1 MYSCTPKGN
10 PNYTFRESI
19 PLGVTSISTPQ
30 VARLSS
36 LACPISLRPLS
47 HPAAFSR
54 AQFRRSIEGLQDEW
68 QGWTYD
74 LLSRNCNH
82 FCEALV
88 EILGVG
94 PLPGA
99 RPLVRACTVTHA
111 RAHAR
116 MAERPPARFRL
127 LFLPSPCAAA
137 WVNRFAVNADY
148 ALETSQTALTEV
160 KKIWKSS
167 ADTLTLATG
176 WLKDHLTI
184 GARRSAAFQHNTL
197 PPHLTCSR
205 TAAVLRRAADP
216 ALLAVPPPFGPQQQQ
231 PPGAQAAAAAPAAA
245 APAAAAAAPAAAP
258 AASAPAAAA
267 AATAASAAAA

>member
-1 MYSCTPKGN
+1 
-10 PNYTFRESI
+10 
-19 PLGVTSISTPQ
+19 
-30 VARLSS
+30 
-36 LACPISLRPLS
+36 
-47 HPAAFSR
+47 
-54 AQFRRSIEGLQDEW
+54 
-68 QGWTYD
+68 
-74 LLSRNCNH
+74 
-82 FCEALV
+82 
-88 EILGVG
+88 
-94 PLPGA
+94 
-99 RPLVRACTVTHA
+99 
-111 RAHAR
+111 
-116 MAERPPARFRL
+116 
-127 LFLPSPCAAA
+127 
-137 WVNRFAVNADY
+137 VNRFAVNADY

-184 GARRSAAFQHNTL
+184 GARHSAAFQHNTL

-205 TAAVLRRAADP
+205 TAAALRRATDP

-231 PPGAQAAAAAPAAA
+231 PPGAQAAAAPAAS